1 MTFILNSGA
10 LVSGFNGE
18 VVLRKMLDVSS
29 GARIVGPVMY
39 SNTLFVRSLGISA
52 ASVLAVN
59 PQLMASTVFQ
69 LKTQFGAGGAPA
81 ATFGAPLSVSTGSV
95 RRNIPAATFG
105 GPQAVVQ
112 SEAPPRGTNP
122 SDGGDLGSSRTDKR
136 APRQREVN
144 LPKEYYPGKT
154 PSAKGGIPVEKFV
167 TIEPP
172 AFTFAAEA
180 GYATSHLWRGIDLV
194 EFTSYNHTDPTGTLG
209 EADTGVTFFGAN
221 ATYKDFGFGARF
233 IESIDDELNPFF
245 APLLTDLDSYQ
256 ELVLSVDYTH
266 LLIGEKILQ
275 GTVGFDFYYYPNDE
289 FWGVE
294 NQGMFYTRFSSAQ
307 YKWAQPFV
315 ELFYN
320 VAIDSSGSGLANG
333 NFRGASG
340 SDLVEG
346 GGVEFGVNG
355 GDRVYTNDKI
365 AVGLTYSL
373 SGFYKT
379 GYQFE
384 DDGFTHL
391 SLTIGAPISFGQ
403 HFTITPSLSYLQELS
418 DIDVLAGPG
427 TDKNPSAYNEP
438 GFVGTIKATWTF

>member
-1 MTFILNSGA
+1 MNST
-10 LVSGFNGE
+10 S
-18 VVLRKMLDVSS
+18 
-29 GARIVGPVMY
+29 
-39 SNTLFVRSLGISA
+39 LFVRSLGISA

-81 ATFGAPLSVSTGSV
+81 ATFGAPLTVSTGSV
-95 RRNIPAATFG
+95 RPSIPAATFG
-105 GPQAVVQ
+105 GSQAVIQV
-112 SEAPPRGTNP
+112 EAPPSGANR
-122 SDGGDLGSSRTDKR
+122 SDGRDLGS
-136 APRQREVN
+136 PRPDRKVSPQREVT
-144 LPKEYYPGKT
+144 LPKEYYSGKSG
-154 PSAKGGIPVEKFV
+154 SAKGGIPAEKFV
-167 TIEPP
+167 VTEPP

-194 EFTSYNHTDPTGTLG
+194 ELTSFNHTDSTGTLDD
-209 EADTGVTFFGAN
+209 ADTGVTFFGAN
-221 ATYKDFGFGARF
+221 ATYKGFGFGAKF

-256 ELVLSVDYTH
+256 ELVLSVNYTH
-266 LLIGEKILQ
+266 MLVGENILQ

-289 FWGVE
+289 FWGVQ
-294 NQGMFYTRFSSAQ
+294 NQGMFYARFSSAQ

-315 ELFYN
+315 EVFYN

-340 SDLVEG
+340 SELVEG
-346 GGVEFGVNG
+346 GGAEFGVNG

-365 AVGLTYSL
+365 EVGVTYSL

-391 SLTIGAPISFGQ
+391 SLTIGAPVSFGQ

-418 DIDVLAGPG
+418 NIEVLSGPG

-438 GFVGTIKATWTF
+438 GFAGTIKATWTF